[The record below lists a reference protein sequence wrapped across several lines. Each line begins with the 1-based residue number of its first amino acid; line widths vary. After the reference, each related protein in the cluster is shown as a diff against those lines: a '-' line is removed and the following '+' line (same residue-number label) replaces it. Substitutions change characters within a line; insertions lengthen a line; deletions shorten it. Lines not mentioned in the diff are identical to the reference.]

1 MGGLAYITESIQACF
16 PGNEIQTLITWS
28 TVLTHQSLIHLHFKE
43 AKVKNLVVKMPG
55 EKSTKP
61 ITCKFF
67 SLNSTSIWYFSKFL
81 RLQPPR
87 LGIYHLP
94 RKSEESVYHALS
106 FLGLS
111 CLICWLMWHVD
122 PTPVLAL
129 PMTRGSP
136 TVCEVFHCTLFSS
149 PQALSV
155 AGPTEIRSA

>member
-43 AKVKNLVVKMPG
+43 A
-55 EKSTKP
+55 KP